1 MSNIKPTIYPTFVLG
16 IGGTGKNVVRHVKR
30 RLLSQFGRQ
39 SGEELPS
46 LFQVLA
52 VDTEPLVNQSGSQ
65 PLYFHEYAFMGH
77 FDATKLVQ
85 NRKQHAP
92 FLDWWN
98 WENNELNL
106 GYIHNGAKQLRPV
119 GRLCFFRNYDV
130 FRSAVQSKLRNIQK
144 ANAIAEAEEDLFP
157 VQTNMKLI
165 YIVSSVCGGT
175 GAGMLVDAARCV
187 RDYVGEDAKIIGVL
201 AMPSVFV
208 EEIQSEV
215 QRRRIHANAY
225 AVLKELDYFQTNT
238 TAFRQLYPN
247 EDHEIPGT
255 AIKPFDQV
263 FLVEMTDDRGTAL
276 TNKESI
282 EKMIAHFIQLTN
294 LSDISDHVL
303 SMDANIHE
311 MAYSAFGVSAL
322 VLPRENLDGYFAE
335 AAIASL
341 ANEFEVRGSSGALQI
356 DDAIKQH
363 VAGLANSES
372 WTEDK
377 LEQLGKDFAAGKSIW
392 PEVRKAL
399 HDAVRALVRSGG
411 WAAAHDEL
419 KKYADRTDREIERA
433 AANPKSVE
441 AGFRI
446 GVWGFTPPV
455 LAKEAHTIRTFVDS
469 VLNPEGAR
477 TDKKNRSKNKIF
489 NGWQT
494 ALTELAKR
502 LVAECRSY
510 IDRIE
515 QYIDAAKEVRHDALK
530 NFDMYAKTLSPKEG
544 SSQTQKQTH
553 FYDLETPALGRLDLP
568 VLEQWAANAINSL
581 KDVPVER
588 KGADGRTA
596 TVTERRP
603 WRTVVIGQLYRD
615 LFDELTNAA
624 SGERFTALQ
633 MRERI
638 VRNNDFKAWRTLA
651 DQSFD
656 IRKVYGSRLDRQPGS
671 QPRPNNRANQL
682 HARASLHADID
693 REMHNFAGANPEPLR
708 IVSAYRPSDDR
719 DDDFELTLKEHGD
732 FKAVNSRD
740 KDRMDACY
748 ILHGIPGSQI
758 RGLETLYHAY
768 WGDDSVLQHK
778 HLVGAFDARR
788 FHLSRTW
795 AVQLPELFPDSLDS
809 RAMNRKAEYARED
822 ADRAAAAAAA
832 AGSATPPPDPRT
844 SSRRGTTA

>member
-30 RLLSQFGRQ
+30 RLLSQFGKQ
-39 SGEELPS
+39 PGEELPS

-52 VDTEPLVNQSGSQ
+52 VDTEPLVNVSGVQ

-92 FLDWWN
+92 FLDWWT

-106 GYIHNGAKQLRPV
+106 GFIHNGAKQLRPV

-144 ANAIAEAEEDLFP
+144 ANAIAEAEEELFP

-225 AVLKELDYFQTNT
+225 AVLKELDYFQTHT
-238 TAFRQLYPN
+238 MDHRQLYPN

-276 TNKESI
+276 TNKDSI
-282 EKMIAHFIQLTN
+282 ERMIAHFIQLTN
-294 LSDISDHVL
+294 LSDISDQVL
-303 SMDANIHE
+303 AMDANIHE

-322 VLPRENLDGYFAE
+322 VLPRANLDGYFAE
-335 AAIASL
+335 AAVVSL
-341 ANEFEVRGSSGALQI
+341 ANEFEVKGTSVPLQI
-356 DDAIKQH
+356 DDMVKEH
-363 VAGLANSES
+363 VARLAASGN

-377 LEQLGKDFAAGKSIW
+377 LGLLGKDFASGNAVW
-392 PEVRKAL
+392 PEVRTAL
-399 HDAVRALVRSGG
+399 HQAVRTLIGSGG
-411 WAAAHDEL
+411 WIVARDAL
-419 KKYADRTDREIERA
+419 KAYADRLEREIGRSGA
-433 AANPKSVE
+433 SPNTVDT
-441 AGFRI
+441 GFRI
-446 GVWGFTPPV
+446 EPWGFARPEQ
-455 LAKEAHTIRTFVDS
+455 AKDADTGRTFVNS
-469 VLNPEGAR
+469 LFNPEVAR
-477 TDKKNRSKNKIF
+477 REQRIRAQNLIF
-489 NGWQT
+489 NAWQK

-502 LVAECRSY
+502 LVTECKNY

-515 QYIDAAKEVRHDALK
+515 QYIAAADSMRQDALK
-530 NFDMYAKTLSPKEG
+530 KFEGHAQALSPKDG
-544 SSQTQKQTH
+544 KAGAQQQNQ
-553 FYDLETPALGRLDLP
+553 FYDLETPALGKLDLP
-568 VLEQWAANAINSL
+568 LLEQWAGRAISSL
-581 KDVPVER
+581 KEVPVER
-588 KGADGRTA
+588 KGADGRMS

-603 WRTVVIGQLYRD
+603 WRSQIIGQLYRE
-615 LFDELTNAA
+615 LFDELTNTA

-638 VRNNDFKAWRTLA
+638 VRNSDFKSWCALA
-651 DQSFD
+651 DQLFD
-656 IRKVYGSRLDRQPGS
+656 IRKIYGSRMDRQAGT

-682 HARASLHADID
+682 HARAALHADID

-708 IVSAYRPSDDR
+708 MVSAYRPSDDV
-719 DDDFELTLKEHGD
+719 DKDFELTLREHGD
-732 FKAVNSRD
+732 FKPVNSQDR
-740 KDRMDACY
+740 DRMDACY

-768 WGDDSVLQHK
+768 WGDDAVLQHK

-788 FHLSRTW
+788 FHLNRSW
-795 AVQLPELFPDSLDS
+795 AALMPELFPDSLDS
-809 RAMNRKAEYARED
+809 RAMNRKDEYAREE
-822 ADRAAAAAAA
+822 AQRAAATAAAAAPAPDA
-832 AGSATPPPDPRT
+832 RGTGRRGSA
-844 SSRRGTTA
+844 A

>member
-16 IGGTGKNVVRHVKR
+16 IGGTGKNVVRHVKH
-30 RLLSQFGRQ
+30 RLLSQFGRE

-52 VDTEPLVNQSGSQ
+52 VDTEPLVNVSGVQ

-92 FLDWWN
+92 FLDWWT
-98 WENNELNL
+98 WESNELNL

-144 ANAIAEAEEDLFP
+144 VNAIAEAEEDLFP

-225 AVLKELDYFQTNT
+225 AVLKEIDYFQTNT

-276 TNKESI
+276 TNKDSI
-282 EKMIAHFIQLTN
+282 ERMIAHFIQLTN

-303 SMDANIHE
+303 GMDANIHE

-322 VLPRENLDGYFAE
+322 VLPRANLDGYFTE
-335 AAIASL
+335 ATLISV
-341 ANEFEVRGSSGALQI
+341 ANEFEVKGSSGALQI
-356 DDAIKQH
+356 DDSVKEH
-363 VAGLANSES
+363 VARLAASS
-372 WTEDK
+372 GWTEDK
-377 LEQLGKDFAAGKSIW
+377 IGQIGKEFAGSRSIW
-392 PEVRKAL
+392 PEVRSTL
-399 HDAVRALVRSGG
+399 NDAVRTLVRSGG
-411 WAAAHDEL
+411 WQVARDAL
-419 KKYADRTDREIERA
+419 KAYADRIEREIERA
-433 AANPKSVE
+433 NGNPNKVDT
-441 AGFRI
+441 GFRI
-446 GVWGFTPPV
+446 EQWGFVRPEPFTESSALTNV
-455 LAKEAHTIRTFVDS
+455 IDTFFRPAV
-469 VLNPEGAR
+469 
-477 TDKKNRSKNKIF
+477 NKRQNTLRLQNLIH
-489 NGWQT
+489 NAWQK
-494 ALTELAKR
+494 ACTELAKR
-502 LVAECRSY
+502 LVSECRMY

-515 QYIDAAKEVRHDALK
+515 QYLAAAQEMRQEALRK
-530 NFDMYAKTLSPKEG
+530 FDGYAIALSPKDVLADAQQRKE
-544 SSQTQKQTH
+544 
-553 FYDLETPALGRLDLP
+553 FYDLETPALGKADLP
-568 VLEQWAANAINSL
+568 LLEQWVSRAISSE
-581 KDVPVER
+581 KDVPVEH
-588 KGADGRTA
+588 KGLDGRT
-596 TVTERRP
+596 TLTTERRE
-603 WRTVVIGQLYRD
+603 WRSVVIGQLFRE
-615 LFDELTNAA
+615 LFEELTNTA

-638 VRNNDFKAWRTLA
+638 VRNSDFKSWRALA
-651 DQSFD
+651 DQLFD
-656 IRKVYGSRLDRQPGS
+656 IRKIYGSRLDRQPGA

-693 REMHNFAGANPEPLR
+693 RELHNFAGANPEPLR
-708 IVSAYRPSDDR
+708 IVSAYRSSEDP
-719 DDDFELTLKEHGD
+719 DFKLTLKEHGD
-732 FKAVNSRD
+732 FKEVPSRD

-748 ILHGIPGSQI
+748 ILHGIPGSHI

-768 WGDDSVLQHK
+768 WGDDAVLQHK

-788 FHLSRTW
+788 FHLNRSW
-795 AVQLPELFPDSLDS
+795 AVLMPELFPDSLDS

-822 ADRAAAAAAA
+822 EARAAADAAAAATASPA
-832 AGSATPPPDPRT
+832 PDPRS
-844 SSRRGTTA
+844 SSRRGSAA